1 MVFWESFCAAAFTA
15 GSAAC
20 VFKLLSPQQQQPQA
34 LSGGS
39 MPFVAT
45 MLLACL
51 LSVFALLSVKGTHAC
66 WRPSSG
72 SPWKGSCGSSGG
84 TARAAST
91 GGSSASSGS
100 QTPERTRISTASGKG
115 ETRASTP
122 PASPPSHD
130 GSGDDEG
137 AGPED
142 FPLERRS
149 SFVEVALS
157 IHG

>member
-1 MVFWESFCAAAFTA
+1 MVFWESFFAAAFSA

-20 VFKLLSPQQQQPQA
+20 ILKLMSPRQQPQA
-34 LSGGS
+34 LTSGS
-39 MPFVAT
+39 IPFEAT

-72 SPWKGSCGSSGG
+72 SPWKRSSSSSSSSSSS

-91 GGSSASSGS
+91 GDAASSSYHQASEGWISDSGKDENGSS
-100 QTPERTRISTASGKG
+100 TA
-115 ETRASTP
+115 P
-122 PASPPSHD
+122 PPRRD
-130 GSGDDEG
+130 ESGDKG

-149 SFVEVALS
+149 SFVVRFYMPC
-157 IHG
+157 